1 MNFIKKILKKI
12 LKKKNRK
19 YLIAS
24 AIILAICIYFL
35 YNKKENMSKGEE
47 RREKRR
53 EERREEKKKAAELRA
68 SCSGG
73 WDDEYPKTE
82 ECILEEEEKIPEC
95 IMALRAREYAYS
107 NKRPTHQKWKDIW
120 GNNKCA
126 HLVSDE
132 YDEFLSKYNIK
143 KSSYQFQKM
152 WN

>member
-53 EERREEKKKAAELRA
+53 EERREAAELRA

-73 WDDEYPKTE
+73 WDDKYPKTE